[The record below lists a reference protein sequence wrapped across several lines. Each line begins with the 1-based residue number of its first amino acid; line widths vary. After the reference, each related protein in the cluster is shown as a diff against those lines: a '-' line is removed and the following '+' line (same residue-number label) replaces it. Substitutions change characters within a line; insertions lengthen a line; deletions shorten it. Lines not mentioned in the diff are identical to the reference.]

1 MVNLLENDEEDILSQ
16 PDNEGPGD
24 TLTPK
29 PENDFAARLEAMVQ
43 QLDQQATDLNKF
55 RTKQS
60 VSFAGDVPNPDD
72 HAVDV
77 ENADKTNL
85 PVEVAQ
91 AQRPAFDA
99 AALDAQVEKMNPGY
113 LKWLADR
120 DNAAIS
126 KDDTSTLE
134 RISALWDATKGAYKT
149 GNAIT
154 DVGLLGFKNLTGDI
168 TDAELL
174 ELKARERDLER
185 LQQQQKLSGFGGD
198 TALEQ
203 LLAPSGFILSSVESL
218 PMLIQTQTGSLDEA
232 MQGGLIGGTAGFAF
246 GGVGAVPG
254 FFGGIGAGWRVGMGL
269 EAGKLEAGLAF
280 QEYITMKDDNG
291 QLLDRDLARTA
302 ALLTGAVNGG
312 LEVFAMK
319 TLLKAA
325 PGGEQFLR
333 MVSREGMKEAL
344 KRPTFRRALTNYSKR
359 VAMAGGAEGVTEFLQ
374 ETMTTVAGSVAK
386 ALQQGRVG
394 ELATGEFWAKTF
406 GESAYAGV
414 RGMQGGAGTATVLG
428 APTVALDVN
437 RARNAERDKLWFD
450 ELAAG
455 ATESKTRQRSPGRFA
470 DFIREQAAGSN
481 VETVYVDANRFVEM
495 FQGMGFDADEVAEN
509 FDLDPA
515 EIDAAR
521 EAGTDIGIDV
531 GTFAAKIAPNEALY
545 KGVEADLRITPDSMT
560 MREAVKF
567 KEEIQANVDDEVERI
582 VLENEGASETEIIYN
597 QIFGQLRNAGQ
608 GPDAAD
614 AVAQNVVS
622 AVVSQAEMDGITPLE
637 LWVQYP
643 LDIERVL
650 PEQLEVKQGVS
661 TAQEVIMERARTGRR
676 RTERQLFGRSLIDF
690 VRDRGVRYDPDAV
703 DTPTQLSIEGGRL
716 NVEGGPA
723 NLGADPMIGDLQ
735 GMDIDKD
742 LRPGERRALRPE
754 GMTLDDLALAAQ
766 EAGYFPERLLEQGD
780 RIDINDLV
788 EAIRENLAGNFT
800 YIPEAENIQDRDLDA
815 AADELVDAL
824 NSIGLDPTEM
834 TLDEIREVIDRE
846 RSKAVGDGGIELQHS
861 AYHGTGA
868 SELEGGRFDIS
879 RVGDPTVGEGHTA
892 YGWGLY
898 FASERGVAEHYRAQN
913 APNTVK
919 IKIKDFDIGD
929 GTFFSTD
936 TMAPGYVFLND
947 QFAQQFEW
955 FAAHSESFD
964 VAVSGLKEWAQQR
977 IDNPYYE
984 GRRDKIERDLR
995 LLDQLTE
1002 DDVTV
1007 EKGSLYRVEL
1017 QPDIDEYLDWDIPV
1031 NEQSQDIQDKLRRML
1046 NPSEHV
1052 YFDLDIHSET
1062 YGQYV
1067 DISVE
1072 DDISIWEKSK
1082 LKYQDI
1088 AAAKDD
1094 RELVKLLREIGDSE
1108 EEIAKRL
1115 AQKKEVRDFDDPR
1128 SDYYRLQVYNRKKLM
1143 ADANVDAMMRAPT
1156 GGFFYRNL
1164 SGALSGG
1171 RSVVG
1176 RGDQATSMMLRDAG
1190 LPGNRFLDAQHRG
1203 WSDQLFGPGRQLM
1216 FKGEP
1221 VPSHV
1226 AKLIAEQS
1234 ETAAFFDTTQ
1244 PDQPLTQSLPADTV
1258 KVVLDDQILERWRRR
1273 LELEQQPPAEELGPM
1288 ATASNEMLA
1297 RFDAQRDEA
1306 IEILSEM
1313 AAEPDQ
1319 VKIEK
1324 TGEGYNFVLYDDSL
1338 VDVTGKQGIDFFQS
1352 SVPLQRRPLKIEG
1365 TGPGGRVTNWDF
1377 AEALTDRHMEK
1388 HGRVLDPSAPQD
1400 MKLIVR
1406 EGNREFINQAR
1417 QDDTGEAWYT
1427 EDIASAMET
1436 TAAYIP
1442 ALQESHPDAELYQ
1455 ELFLVMTALMSPQ
1468 EKPPQN
1474 WEKASLAFEGYIPD
1488 GLIPDKKPN
1497 GKGWGVNALAFP
1509 LLQHMMDTM
1518 GLKETLVWLR
1528 EPHTGREIAEM
1539 RRASGIFKGGDK
1551 SQSLA
1556 QYKAA
1561 ETTLGETY
1569 LGIYMFGPKV
1579 GDFMMNSTGHDLE
1592 AVTVD
1597 LWLARSYN
1605 RHIGRLLDVGPKL
1618 KADRKIISEV
1628 RTPSERKLIKAWVR
1642 ELAEKNGMTASA
1654 MQAALWYYEQRLFR
1668 NHGIQSESTN
1678 FNGSAVLAAERRGV
1692 TVPGRSGDVSGTL
1705 QAEGAEQSAASGPT
1719 LFQSGIPAEGVTPFY
1734 SAVTR
1739 AADDLAIEKGTGEQ
1753 FLAAIKKTA
1762 GVRDEEISWI
1772 GLDEFLA
1779 GRKGVTRQEVQ
1790 DYVRENQLVIEEVV
1804 KAGRLVQT
1812 AEGLGD
1818 RQMPVYGSSDFNLP
1832 GGTNYREVLLKLP
1845 VQDAERISGYVVPT
1859 NDVMADDI
1867 LTGMSFEGLED
1878 LDYGRAVDRRGDDII
1893 EFNDLSRG
1901 SYNQVK
1907 QIVEA
1912 AGGRLREAGRSG
1924 KTETFVGSH
1933 FPTEENVLAWVRVN
1947 DRIGP
1952 NGEKI
1957 LFIEEIQSDWH
1968 QRGRKH
1974 GYDKGGVPDAPFK
1987 NTWHE
1992 MSFRRV
1998 VEMAAREGYDQVSW
2012 TPGEVQADR
2021 YDLSKQVDSI
2031 RVEKL
2036 RDGDKAGQYYVTAE
2050 KDGRGAGIAEVVTE
2064 DKLAGVIGKE
2074 LAEKAIAD
2082 APDNPDG
2089 KDYTGLDL
2097 KIGGKGMKKFYDQM
2111 VKNYASKFAKKFGS
2125 KVTTTEIELPE
2136 SVEQGRNIDFDE
2148 LEADAIEFLKEQGW
2162 RLEEDPDGVTLLFDP
2177 SGNSVGED
2185 PGGGEIIDFAESQG
2199 WVDPSE
2205 AQFRATLIEA
2215 SKKEVWTM
2223 PVTDQMRASVGQQGV
2238 PLFQGG
2244 QARDLLTEQD
2254 KQAAVDQAN
2263 RFSDL
2268 AVSFDAETTLE
2279 NELEFRGLMVEY
2291 DRQKDFIFLN
2301 DLESRGVDLSQIS
2314 ENQTIPV
2321 TAVQDWSNVV
2331 RQDGSAVDINIE
2343 DFRSSVFSENDFEL
2357 WVSDTEEGGFATL
2370 QLKNWNEINER
2381 LEAETAADQRIE
2393 TIEDALNHPSH
2404 MARAAAFGSILNSL
2418 GIEYS
2423 EAGSEFASRY
2433 FYVEMPAEVF
2443 GDIKVRFADHM
2454 RQSRLHGEAD
2464 FNIADGGFDTAMDAL
2479 DAIVKSYNQAEVFQ
2493 PRRGDG
2499 PRGSFTPGANF
2510 GEGGRSTIRL
2520 FENADLTT
2528 TLHELSHFYLEMMR
2542 DRAKR
2547 PMAAEQLKRDWS
2559 TLEDWWAKNPDL
2571 IAEKANKEAQGRG
2584 MDIEV
2589 TSEQAAAYS
2598 ANGTTGNADLDMIL
2612 FVAQHE
2618 VTADAHEI
2626 YLMEGKSPSL
2636 KLAEAFERFSAWM
2649 IRVYG
2654 AVTKLGVNPPQEVK
2668 EVFDRWLATEAEIKQ
2683 AEEFSSA
2690 AAVFETFE
2698 EFDGTEAEYEEYKAA
2713 ETRAHA
2719 QAKQKLM
2726 KRKMRDIER
2735 QQTAEGQAVKD
2746 EVYAQVEN
2754 EINQMPVYRVW
2765 EWLARGR
2772 VLAGEDVP
2780 EFLESGKRLS
2790 KTWLV
2795 NNFGDDIVSILPK
2808 GGNRIHQ
2815 RDLPGNE
2822 GLNPDVV
2829 AEAFGFK
2836 SVDEMIDA
2844 ILAAPNRKQYLA
2856 QEQEARLR
2864 DDPRWQGDT
2873 VQSGNIEQAA
2883 IEDVHNDERG
2893 TFLHL
2898 ELQAIN
2904 KKGELGEPS
2913 ARQVAKE
2920 TARRILGRI
2929 KVGAAI
2935 TPGKYR
2941 AAEARYAKE
2950 AQEAV
2955 AAGDFQAASAAK
2967 YQQLLNHYLYS
2978 ESLKVREDMDK
2989 AVKYVRKFSGPAKR
3003 LRNIDFDYVERIQQ
3017 ILSAFQFS
3025 ARLSD
3030 KKREKLQAQALEEWA
3045 KKKNEDEG
3053 AEILIPQEI
3062 LDADEKTHYRDIPV
3076 SEFRALIDTIK
3087 NLEAQGRL
3095 ATKITLAGEK
3105 LELDNFASEVNDS
3118 IFDNWKGGFRNI
3130 NEPPTERQGKVSS
3143 LKRKFG
3149 LRKMEF
3155 VMRRL
3160 DGFKTGPM
3168 TKIFRMIADAD
3179 DAFAERRAE
3188 AATKFREI
3196 WGVYGPLELRQMAN
3210 KKIFI
3215 REINTSLTKDAILA
3229 VAFNVGNED
3238 NRAKLMEGYGWNDT
3252 QVDAILRYL
3261 DERDWEVVQA
3271 VFDHLD
3277 SYWAETVQL
3286 DTERRGYPASKVEAQ
3301 PIVLD
3306 GVERAKGGYYPLK
3319 WDYLADGRNRDD
3331 LMEPYDLLKMGSQSM
3346 SSHPSTSTGR
3356 TIERQASAG
3365 GRKVRLEGLNVYL
3378 KAVDDTIHDLSWR
3391 GTVKDVTK
3399 IMNHKDVRTALLQTM
3414 GRDFMQQFNDWFS
3427 DSVVGDMN
3435 DPRTADEIFR
3445 ILRGRISVATM
3456 GWKVSTALVQPLGY
3470 FSTMSRFVQDY
3481 GIARGGYYS
3490 LKGIKDFYGNPARMK
3505 ERIDFVM
3512 ERSPMMRERS
3522 KTFDRDVYDNLK
3534 RLRKGRYG
3542 EVEASFFW
3550 LTSKLQ
3556 LAVDMPTWMGAYE
3569 AAQANDPSMTE
3580 EQAAKEAD
3588 SVVRMTQS
3596 SGAAKDLTNFQRGGE
3611 GKKLFSFYMTFFS
3624 AMTNMM
3630 EDQFVMAKQN
3640 RKYVPR
3646 AIASLFLLT
3655 FMPVVMEEGIKSIL
3669 GVGGPDE
3676 DDEEGWGE
3684 YLAKKWASFSIGG
3697 IPVVRDIANVMLTDF
3712 DYTFSP
3718 AARVPEMII
3727 KAGTQVKEV
3736 VWDEDGITFDSEEI
3750 DRKLAKSLVDAA
3762 SIVIPLPA
3770 SQMKLTGEY
3779 FYDYWEGEQEPDNWA
3794 NFLAEAFY
3802 RKDPKDYQ

>member
-1 MVNLLENDEEDILSQ
+1 MVDLFENEEEDILS
-16 PDNEGPGD
+16 PANEGPGE
-24 TLTPK
+24 TLTPE
-29 PENDFAARLEAMVQ
+29 PANDVGSQLDAIVQ
-43 QLDQQATDLNKF
+43 QQREQATDLNKF

-60 VSFAGDVPNPDD
+60 VSFAGEVPNPDD

-77 ENADKTNL
+77 ENADKTKL

-126 KDDTSTLE
+126 KDDTSALE
-134 RISALWDATKGAYKT
+134 RIGLLWDATKGAYRT

-154 DVGLLGFKNLTGDI
+154 DVGTLGFKNLTGDI
-168 TDAELL
+168 SEGELL

-185 LQQQQKLSGFGGD
+185 LQQQQKLSGFGGN

-203 LLAPSGFILSSVESL
+203 LLAPSGFVLSSVESL
-218 PMLIQTQTGSLDEA
+218 PMLINTQVGSLDEA
-232 MQGGLIGGTAGFAF
+232 MTGGVVGGGYGAAATFYA

-254 FFGGIGAGWRVGMGL
+254 FFAGIGAGWRVGVGL
-269 EAGKLEAGLAF
+269 ESGKLEAGLAF
-280 QEYITMKDDNG
+280 QEYITMKDENG

-319 TLLKAA
+319 QLLKVA

-333 MVSREGMKEAL
+333 MISRQGMREAL
-344 KRPTFRRALTNYSKR
+344 KRPTFRRALANYGKR
-359 VAMAGGAEGVTEFLQ
+359 VAKAGGAEGVTEFLQ

-386 ALQQGRVG
+386 AIQQGNLG
-394 ELATGEFWAKTF
+394 ELADGGFWAKTF

-414 RGMQGGAGTATVLG
+414 RGLQGGAGTATVMG

-437 RARNAERDKLWFD
+437 RARNAERDKQWFD

-521 EAGTDIGIDV
+521 EAGNDIGIDV

-545 KGVEADLRITPDSMT
+545 KGIEADLRITPDSMT

-567 KEEIQANVDDEVERI
+567 NEEIQANVDDEVER
-582 VLENEGASETEIIYN
+582 LTRANEGASDTEIIEKE
-597 QIFGQLRNAGQ
+597 IFSQLRSAGL
-608 GPDAAD
+608 GTDAAQ
-614 AVAQNVVS
+614 ATMQSYLAAIVA
-622 AVVSQAEMDGITPLE
+622 AAEMDGITPLE
-637 LWVQYP
+637 MYARYP
-643 LDIERVL
+643 VDFNRVL
-650 PEQLEVKQGVS
+650 PEQLEAKQGVS

-676 RTERQLFGRSLIDF
+676 RTESQLFGPSLIDF
-690 VRDRGVRYDPDAV
+690 VRGQGIRYDPEAAAGQV
-703 DTPTQLSIEGGRL
+703 DFTGATTQ
-716 NVEGGPA
+716 A
-723 NLGADPMIGDLQ
+723 ADPMIGDLQ
-735 GMDIDKD
+735 GMDIDVN
-742 LRPGERRALRPE
+742 LRPGQRRALRPE
-754 GMTLDDLALAAQ
+754 GMNLDDLALAAQ
-766 EAGYFPERLLEQGD
+766 EAGFFPDRLLEEGD

-788 EAIRENLAGNFT
+788 EAVRENLAGNLT
-800 YIPEAENIQDRDLDA
+800 YIPEAENIQDRDLDT
-815 AADELVDAL
+815 AADELVEAL
-824 NSIGLDPTEM
+824 SSIGLDPTEM

-868 SELEGGRFDIS
+868 SQLEGGRFNIG
-879 RVGDPTVGEGHTA
+879 RVGDDTVGEGHTA

-898 FASERGVAEHYRAQN
+898 FASERGIAEHYRQQN
-913 APNTVK
+913 RPNRATINGAAPNN
-919 IKIKDFDIGD
+919 
-929 GTFFSTD
+929 
-936 TMAPGYVFLND
+936 VFRNNLIAD
-947 QFAQQFEW
+947 YFERLLLTG
-955 FAAHSESFD
+955 ESFD
-964 VAVSGLKEWAQQR
+964 VAVSDAKEWAETR
-977 IDNPYYE
+977 VSNRYYE
-984 GRRDKIERDLR
+984 ERRDEIEHDLR

-1007 EKGSLYRVEL
+1007 EKGSLFRVEL

-1031 NEQSQDIQDKLRRML
+1031 NEQPQDIQDKLRRML

-1052 YFDLDIHSET
+1052 YFDLNPNSQT
-1062 YGQYV
+1062 YGRYV

-1082 LKYQDI
+1082 LKYQDL

-1094 RELVKLLREIGDSE
+1094 RKLAKLQEELGYTPEKIAEALELRKKVKDS
-1108 EEIAKRL
+1108 
-1115 AQKKEVRDFDDPR
+1115 DDPR

-1143 ADANVDAMMRAPT
+1143 ADGQIDQMMQADR
-1156 GGFFYRNL
+1156 GQFFYNNL
-1164 SGALSGG
+1164 SRALSGG
-1171 RSVVG
+1171 RSVRG
-1176 RGDQATSMMLRDAG
+1176 RNDQAASMMLRDAG
-1190 LPGNRFLDAQHRG
+1190 IPGNRFLDAQNRNYSNNIG
-1203 WSDQLFGPGRQLM
+1203 KGRELT
-1216 FKGEP
+1216 FRGEP
-1221 VPSHV
+1221 ID
-1226 AKLIAEQS
+1226 A
-1234 ETAAFFDTTQ
+1234 
-1244 PDQPLTQSLPADTV
+1244 LPGA
-1258 KVVLDDQILERWRRR
+1258 
-1273 LELEQQPPAEELGPM
+1273 LGPIVKQYLSPYTVNFDGPEPTQITAQNLAGAQSALRTEM
-1288 ATASNEMLA
+1288 RRIADDPGDLAARNRNELATADEFMTEML
-1297 RFDAQRDEA
+1297 
-1306 IEILSEM
+1306 
-1313 AAEPDQ
+1313 AEPDQ
-1319 VKIEK
+1319 VKVDK
-1324 TGEGYNFVLYDDSL
+1324 TGKGYNYVLYDDSL

-1352 SVPLQRRPLKIEG
+1352 SVPLQSRPLPIEG
-1365 TGPGGRVTNWDF
+1365 SGPGGRVTNWDF

-1388 HGRVLDPSAPQD
+1388 HGRVLDPNDPQD

-1427 EDIASAMET
+1427 ADIASAMEA
-1436 TAAYIP
+1436 TASYIP
-1442 ALQESHPDAELYQ
+1442 ALRPGQEGAASYE

-1468 EKPPQN
+1468 ERPPQN

-1497 GKGWGVNALAFP
+1497 GKGWGVNAKAFP

-1518 GLKETLVWLR
+1518 GLDETLAWLR

-1561 ETTLGETY
+1561 ETTLDETY

-1605 RHIGRLLDVGPKL
+1605 RHIGRLLEVGPQLRSK
-1618 KADRKIISEV
+1618 RKIISEV

-1678 FNGSAVLAAERRGV
+1678 FSGSAVLAAESRGV
-1692 TVPGRSGDVSGTL
+1692 IDAGRSGDVSGTL
-1705 QAEGAEQSAASGPT
+1705 QAEDTEQQAPQRPE
-1719 LFQSGIPAEGVTPFY
+1719 LFQTEGVTPFY

-1790 DYVRENQLVIEEVV
+1790 DYVRENQLEIEEVV
-1804 KAGRLVQT
+1804 KAADLPVRT
-1812 AEGLGD
+1812 AWAMNA
-1818 RQMPVYGSSDFNLP
+1818 MPEYSKFTLP

-1845 VQDAERISGYVVPT
+1845 ENYTSYDAALDDMVRRAGEKLEQDLVNRGVDAKTTKRLVEQSVEKDEKRLVFNWAAKYLGEEVK
-1859 NDVMADDI
+1859 
-1867 LTGMSFEGLED
+1867 LQE
-1878 LDYGRAVDRRGDDII
+1878 LDQA
-1893 EFNDLSRG
+1893 FKA
-1901 SYNQVK
+1901 QQK
-1907 QIVEA
+1907 
-1912 AGGRLREAGRSG
+1912 
-1924 KTETFVGSH
+1924 ETFRGEH
-1933 FPTEENVLAWVRVN
+1933 FPAEDNVLSWVRVN

-1968 QRGRKH
+1968 QQGRQK
-1974 GYDKGGVPDAPFK
+1974 GYKETGKVFTVRRVAGRSSGRSFDTRAEAEAYLETLPKIKSRPKISLQERASLADGAPEYRMLNDDGQSGGVWFRDRAKVEAAVNRQNSQPDIEITYRIDEEKRTSAVGVPDAPFK

-2036 RDGDKAGQYYVTAE
+2036 RDGDKAGQYYVTAS
-2050 KDGRGAGIAEVVTE
+2050 KDATGAGIVEVVTE
-2064 DKLAGVIGKE
+2064 DKLAGLIGKE

-2089 KDYTGLDL
+2089 KDYTGVDL

-2111 VKNYASKFAKKFGS
+2111 VKNYASKFGKKFGS
-2125 KVTTTEIELPE
+2125 KVTTTEIKLPDDVV
-2136 SVEQGRNIDFDE
+2136 STGPDTDFDE
-2148 LEADAIEFLKEQGW
+2148 LEALATEFLEEQGW
-2162 RLEEDPDGVTLLFDP
+2162 MLREDPDGETLRLNLIDP
-2177 SGNSVGED
+2177 SGNSVAED
-2185 PGGGEIIDFAESQG
+2185 VGGGEIIEFAESEG
-2199 WVDPSE
+2199 WEDPSDVGL
-2205 AQFRATLIEA
+2205 QIDGG
-2215 SKKEVWTM
+2215 KKEVWSM
-2223 PVTDQMRASVGQQGV
+2223 PVTDQMRASVEQQGV
-2238 PLFQGG
+2238 P
-2244 QARDLLTEQD
+2244 
-2254 KQAAVDQAN
+2254 
-2263 RFSDL
+2263 
-2268 AVSFDAETTLE
+2268 
-2279 NELEFRGLMVEY
+2279 M
-2291 DRQKDFIFLN
+2291 
-2301 DLESRGVDLSQIS
+2301 
-2314 ENQTIPV
+2314 
-2321 TAVQDWSNVV
+2321 
-2331 RQDGSAVDINIE
+2331 
-2343 DFRSSVFSENDFEL
+2343 
-2357 WVSDTEEGGFATL
+2357 FA
-2370 QLKNWNEINER
+2370 
-2381 LEAETAADQRIE
+2381 
-2393 TIEDALNHPSH
+2393 
-2404 MARAAAFGSILNSL
+2404 
-2418 GIEYS
+2418 
-2423 EAGSEFASRY
+2423 
-2433 FYVEMPAEVF
+2433 
-2443 GDIKVRFADHM
+2443 
-2454 RQSRLHGEAD
+2454 
-2464 FNIADGGFDTAMDAL
+2464 
-2479 DAIVKSYNQAEVFQ
+2479 
-2493 PRRGDG
+2493 RRGDG
-2499 PRGSFTPGANF
+2499 PRGSFRAGANF

-2547 PMAAEQLKRDWS
+2547 PMAAGQLKRDWS
-2559 TLEDWWAKNPDL
+2559 TLEDWWTKNPDL

-2698 EFDGTEAEYEEYKAA
+2698 EFGGTEAEYEEYKAA

-2719 QAKQKLM
+2719 QAKQSLM
-2726 KRKMRDIER
+2726 KRKMRDIDR
-2735 QQTAEGQAVKD
+2735 QQTAEGQALRD

-2772 VLAGEDVP
+2772 VLAGDDVP
-2780 EFLESGKRLS
+2780 EFLEAGKRLS
-2790 KTWLV
+2790 KNWLV

-2898 ELQAIN
+2898 ELQAIS

-2955 AAGDFQAASAAK
+2955 AAGDLQAASAAK

-2989 AVKYVRKFSGPAKR
+2989 AVKYVRKFAGPGKR
-3003 LRNIDFDYVERIQQ
+3003 LRNIDFGYVERIQE
-3017 ILSAFQFS
+3017 ILAAFQFT

-3030 KKREKLQAQALEEWA
+3030 QKREKLQAQALEEWA

-3076 SEFRALIDTIK
+3076 SEFKALIDTIK

-3118 IFDNWKGGFRNI
+3118 IFDNWHGGFKNI

-3168 TKIFRMIADAD
+3168 TKIFRMVADAD
-3179 DAFAERRAE
+3179 DAFAERRAD

-3196 WGVYGPLELRQMAN
+3196 WGVYGPLELRGMAN

-3215 REINTSLTKDAILA
+3215 SEINTSLTKDAILA
-3229 VAFNVGNED
+3229 VALNVGNAD
-3238 NRAKLMEGYGWNDT
+3238 NRTKMMEGYGWNDS

-3261 DERDWEVVQA
+3261 DDRDWSVVQG
-3271 VFDHLD
+3271 VFDHLE
-3277 SYWAETVQL
+3277 SYWPETVQL

-3331 LMEPYDLLKMGSQSM
+3331 LMEPYDLLKMGNQSM
-3346 SSHPSTSTGR
+3346 SAHPSTSTGR

-3427 DSVVGDMN
+3427 DSVVGDMS

-3456 GWKVSTALVQPLGY
+3456 GWKISTALVQPLGY

-3588 SVVRMTQS
+3588 AVVRMTQS

-3646 AIASLFLLT
+3646 TIASLFLLT
-3655 FMPVVMEEGIKSIL
+3655 FMPVVMEEGVKSIL

-3697 IPVVRDIANVMLTDF
+3697 IPVVRDVANVMLTDF

-3727 KAGTQVKEV
+3727 KAGTQVKEL

-3750 DRKLAKSLVDAA
+3750 DRKLAKSLVDVA

-3802 RKDPKDYQ
+3802 RKDPKDY

>member
-1 MVNLLENDEEDILSQ
+1 MVDLFENEEEDILS
-16 PDNEGPGD
+16 PPNEGPGD
-24 TLTPK
+24 TLTPE
-29 PENDFAARLEAMVQ
+29 PADDYGSRLDAIVQ
-43 QLDQQATDLNKF
+43 EQRSQATDLNKF

-60 VSFAGDVPNPDD
+60 VSFAGEVSNPDD
-72 HAVDV
+72 HAIDV
-77 ENADKTNL
+77 ENADKTKL

-99 AALDAQVEKMNPGY
+99 AALDAEVEKMNPGY
-113 LKWLADR
+113 LKWLGDR

-126 KDDTSTLE
+126 KDDTSALE
-134 RISALWDATKGAYKT
+134 RIGLLWDATKGAYKT

-154 DVGLLGFKNLTGDI
+154 DVGVLGFKNLTGDI
-168 TDAELL
+168 SEGELL

-185 LQQQQKLSGFGGD
+185 LQQQQKLSGFGGN

-203 LLAPSGFILSSVESL
+203 LLAPSGFVLSSVESL
-218 PMLIQTQTGSLDEA
+218 PMLINTQVGSLDEA
-232 MQGGLIGGTAGFAF
+232 MTGGVVGGTVGLAAA
-246 GGVGAVPG
+246 GVGAVPG
-254 FFGGIGAGWRVGMGL
+254 FFAGIGAGWRVGVGL

-280 QEYITMKDDNG
+280 QEYITTKDENG

-333 MVSREGMKEAL
+333 MISRQGMKEAL

-386 ALQQGRVG
+386 AIQQGNLG
-394 ELATGEFWAKTF
+394 ELADGGFWAKTF

-414 RGMQGGAGTATVLG
+414 RGLQGGAGTATVMG
-428 APTVALDVN
+428 APTIALDVN
-437 RARNAERDKLWFD
+437 RARNAERDKQWFD

-455 ATESKTRQRSPGRFA
+455 ATQSKTRQRSPGRFA
-470 DFIREQAAGSN
+470 EFIREQAAGSN

-521 EAGTDIGIDV
+521 EAGNDIGIDV

-545 KGVEADLRITPDSMT
+545 KGIEADLRITPDSMT

-567 KEEIQANVDDEVERI
+567 NEEIQANVDDEVER
-582 VLENEGASETEIIYN
+582 LTRANEGASDTEIIEKE
-597 QIFGQLRNAGQ
+597 IFSQLRSAGL
-608 GPDAAD
+608 GTDAAQ
-614 AVAQNVVS
+614 ATMQSYLAAIVA
-622 AVVSQAEMDGITPLE
+622 AAEMDGITPLE
-637 LWVQYP
+637 MYARYP
-643 LDIERVL
+643 VDFNRVL
-650 PEQLEVKQGVS
+650 PEQLEAKQGVS

-676 RTERQLFGRSLIDF
+676 RTESQLFGPSLIDF
-690 VRDRGVRYDPDAV
+690 VRGQGIRFDPEAAAGQV
-703 DTPTQLSIEGGRL
+703 DFTGATTQ
-716 NVEGGPA
+716 A
-723 NLGADPMIGDLQ
+723 ADPMIGDLQ
-735 GMDIDKD
+735 GMDIDVN
-742 LRPGERRALRPE
+742 LRPGQRRALRPE
-754 GMTLDDLALAAQ
+754 GMNLDDLALAAQ
-766 EAGYFPERLLEQGD
+766 EAGFFPDRLLEEGD
-780 RIDINDLV
+780 RIDINDLI
-788 EAIRENLAGNFT
+788 EAVRENLAGNFT
-800 YIPEAENIQDRDLDA
+800 YIPEAGNIQDQELDA

-824 NSIGLDPTEM
+824 SSIGLDPTEM

-846 RSKAVGDGGIELQHS
+846 RSKQIGDGGIELRHS

-868 SELEGGRFDIS
+868 SELEGGRFNIG
-879 RVGDPTVGEGHTA
+879 RVGDDTVGEGHTA

-898 FASERGVAEHYRAQN
+898 FASERGIAEHYRQQN
-913 APNTVK
+913 RPNRATINGAAPNN
-919 IKIKDFDIGD
+919 
-929 GTFFSTD
+929 
-936 TMAPGYVFLND
+936 VFRNNLIAD
-947 QFAQQFEW
+947 YFERLLLTG
-955 FAAHSESFD
+955 ESFD
-964 VAVSGLKEWAQQR
+964 VAVSDAKEWAETR
-977 IDNPYYE
+977 VSNRYYE
-984 GRRDKIERDLR
+984 ERRDEIEHDLR

-1007 EKGSLYRVEL
+1007 EKGSLFRVEL

-1031 NEQSQDIQDKLRRML
+1031 NEQPQDIQDKLRRML

-1052 YFDLDIHSET
+1052 YFDLNPNSQT
-1062 YGQYV
+1062 YGRYV

-1082 LKYQDI
+1082 LKYQDL

-1094 RELVKLLREIGDSE
+1094 RQLVKLLRELGDSKE
-1108 EEIAKRL
+1108 QIANRL
-1115 AQKKEVRDFDDPR
+1115 EQKKEVRDFDDPR
-1128 SDYYRLQVYNRKKLM
+1128 SDYYRLQVYNRKKIM
-1143 ADANVDAMMRAPT
+1143 ADGQIDAMMNAGY
-1156 GGFFYRNL
+1156 GGFFYQNL
-1164 SGALSGG
+1164 SRALSGG
-1171 RSVVG
+1171 RSVSN
-1176 RGDQATSMMLRDAG
+1176 RNDQAASMMLRDAG
-1190 LPGNRFLDAQHRG
+1190 LPGNRFRDALNRTD
-1203 WSDQLFGPGRQLM
+1203 DQLFGPGRQLM
-1216 FKGEP
+1216 FKGQP

-1226 AKLIAEQS
+1226 AEIIGEQS

-1244 PDQPLTQSLPADTV
+1244 PDQPLTQSLSAGDV
-1258 KVVLDDQILERWRRR
+1258 QVVLDDQLQKQEARR
-1273 LELEQQPPAEELGPM
+1273 LELEQQAPDQELGPM
-1288 ATASNEMLA
+1288 ATASNELML
-1297 RFDAQRDEA
+1297 RFDAERDEA
-1306 IEILSEM
+1306 IAILAEM
-1313 AAEPDQ
+1313 VAEPDQ

-1324 TGEGYNFVLYDDSL
+1324 TGQGYNYVLYDDSL

-1377 AEALTDRHMEK
+1377 AEALTDRHIEK
-1388 HGRVLDPSAPQD
+1388 HGRVLDPNDIAD
-1400 MKLIVR
+1400 FRLIVR
-1406 EGNREFINQAR
+1406 EINREYRNQKLEN
-1417 QDDTGEAWYT
+1417 DDGVGWYVA
-1427 EDIASAMET
+1427 DIAEAMET
-1436 TAAYIP
+1436 TTLIIPELGAGRNRAPVYRDMFLTMAA
-1442 ALQESHPDAELYQ
+1442 LL
-1455 ELFLVMTALMSPQ
+1455 SPQ
-1468 EKPPQN
+1468 QKPGQN
-1474 WEKASLAFEGYIPD
+1474 WENAILAMQGYLET
-1488 GLIPDKKPN
+1488 GRVVTTKPN
-1497 GKGWGVNALAFP
+1497 GKNFGVKSHTTGLLMFQHLIDKYGEEGALNWVI
-1509 LLQHMMDTM
+1509 T
-1518 GLKETLVWLR
+1518 
-1528 EPHTGREIAEM
+1528 PHTGKEIAEM
-1539 RRASGIFKGGDK
+1539 RRDSGLFKEGDK
-1551 SQSLA
+1551 TRKIAEYLA
-1556 QYKAA
+1556 S
-1561 ETTLGETY
+1561 ETNQTSMY
-1569 LGIYMFGPKV
+1569 LGMAAFGPKV
-1579 GDFMMNSTGHDLE
+1579 SDFRQNSTGLDPD

-1597 LWLARSYN
+1597 LWAARTIN
-1605 RHIGRLLDVGPKL
+1605 RMMGRLLDVPPKQA
-1618 KADRKIISEV
+1618 KKREIASEV
-1628 RTPSERKLIKAWVR
+1628 RGKAERDNIKEIVS
-1642 ELAEKNGMTASA
+1642 ELADRNGISPSA

-1668 NHGIQSESTN
+1668 NHGIQTESEN
-1678 FNGSAVLAAERRGV
+1678 FSGAALKAAEKRSI
-1692 TVPGRSGDVSGTL
+1692 TVPRTGGDVSRTGQDVSPPVEL
-1705 QAEGAEQSAASGPT
+1705 Y
-1719 LFQSGIPAEGVTPFY
+1719 QSGIPAEGVTPFY

-1804 KAGRLVQT
+1804 MAGRVVRT
-1812 AEGLGD
+1812 AEGLGGT
-1818 RQMPVYGSSDFNLP
+1818 QMPLYGSSDFNLP
-1832 GGTNYREVLLKLP
+1832 GGTKYREVLLKLP
-1845 VQDAERISGYVVPT
+1845 VQDPVRISGYVLPT
-1859 NDVMADDI
+1859 NDDMVDDI
-1867 LTGMSFEGLED
+1867 LTNMSNEGLED
-1878 LDYGRAVDRRGDDII
+1878 LDYGRTKNQHGNEFI
-1893 EFNDLSRG
+1893 EFNDLSEG
-1901 SYNQVK
+1901 SLEQVK
-1907 QIVEA
+1907 AIVEA
-1912 AGGRLREAGRSG
+1912 EGGRFREAGRTG
-1924 KTETFVGSH
+1924 KEKTFRGTH
-1933 FPTEENVLAWVRVN
+1933 FPAEDNVLSWVRVN

-1968 QRGRKH
+1968 QVGRQKGYLTKNDADVKSLIAEKDVIVNRGTINPADGSLTIQPQDLDR
-1974 GYDKGGVPDAPFK
+1974 YNELVSQIEPRLPASTAGVPDAPFK

-2021 YDLSKQVDSI
+2021 YDLSKQISEIHLSGTDF
-2031 RVEKL
+2031 
-2036 RDGDKAGQYYVTAE
+2036 KAYGLNGETVIERTGVKAE
-2050 KDGRGAGIAEVVTE
+2050 DLP
-2064 DKLAGVIGKE
+2064 DLIGKE
-2074 LAEKAIAD
+2074 AAD
-2082 APDNPDG
+2082 RLMSQEPKG
-2089 KDYTGLDL
+2089 SLRSLTGEQLEV
-2097 KIGGKGMKKFYDQM
+2097 GGKGMKKFYDQM
-2111 VKNYASKFAKKFGS
+2111 VKNYASKFGKKFNS

-2136 SVEQGRNIDFDE
+2136 SVEQGRDTDFDD
-2148 LEADAIEFLKEQGW
+2148 LEASATEFLEEQGW
-2162 RLEEDPDGVTLLFDP
+2162 RLEEDPDGETLLIDP
-2177 SGNSVGED
+2177 SGNSVAED
-2185 PGGGEIIDFAESQG
+2185 VGGGEIIEFAEAEG
-2199 WVDPSE
+2199 WEEPSSDVGS
-2205 AQFRATLIEA
+2205 LIDA
-2215 SKKEVWTM
+2215 GKKEVWTM

-2244 QARDLLTEQD
+2244 TQTPAFQKFFEGS
-2254 KQAAVDQAN
+2254 AAVDKNGAPLKVYRGEHGEVTGSVTTRLPSITFTN
-2263 RFSDL
+2263 DPVEASLYAEDTNDLRDRPVAPRVSPAYVSIKNPIVNTPSDPFIDYSVL
-2268 AVSFDAETTLE
+2268 IDALGLEKTIEIAQRMNKVRDVRESSAWEEDFAADYNTLE
-2279 NELEFRGLMVEY
+2279 ELLDSEPERIGELYPLAFNVLDDPIAVEALKEAGFDGAIHAGYGGTSDTVEY
-2291 DRQKDFIFLN
+2291 RVFD
-2301 DLESRGVDLSQIS
+2301 ESQI
-2314 ENQTIPV
+2314 
-2321 TAVQDWSNVV
+2321 
-2331 RQDGSAVDINIE
+2331 RSAVAPE
-2343 DFRSSVFSENDFEL
+2343 
-2357 WVSDTEEGGFATL
+2357 
-2370 QLKNWNEINER
+2370 
-2381 LEAETAADQRIE
+2381 
-2393 TIEDALNHPSH
+2393 
-2404 MARAAAFGSILNSL
+2404 
-2418 GIEYS
+2418 
-2423 EAGSEFASRY
+2423 
-2433 FYVEMPAEVF
+2433 
-2443 GDIKVRFADHM
+2443 
-2454 RQSRLHGEAD
+2454 
-2464 FNIADGGFDTAMDAL
+2464 
-2479 DAIVKSYNQAEVFQ
+2479 EVFQ

-2547 PMAAEQLKRDWS
+2547 PMAAGQLKRDWS

-2719 QAKQKLM
+2719 QAKQSLM

-2780 EFLESGKRLS
+2780 EFLEAGKRLS
-2790 KTWLV
+2790 KNWLV

-2815 RDLPGNE
+2815 RDLSGNE
-2822 GLNPDVV
+2822 GLNPEVV

-2856 QEQEARLR
+2856 QEQQARLR

-2898 ELQAIN
+2898 ELAAIN

-3045 KKKNEDEG
+3045 NKKNEDEG

-3076 SEFRALIDTIK
+3076 SEFKALIDTIK

-3118 IFDNWKGGFRNI
+3118 IFDNWHGGFKNI
-3130 NEPPTERQGKVSS
+3130 NEPLSAAKKQIDKTDRVY
-3143 LKRKFG
+3143 G

-3168 TKIFRMIADAD
+3168 TKIFRMVADAD

-3188 AATKFREI
+3188 AAKKFREI
-3196 WGVYGPLELRQMAN
+3196 WSVYSMREMQRMSGFMA
-3210 KKIFI
+3210 KKIFVA
-3215 REINTSLTKDAILA
+3215 EINMSLTKDEMLA

-3261 DERDWEVVQA
+3261 DDRDWTVVQA

-3277 SYWAETVQL
+3277 SYWPETVQL

-3301 PIVLD
+3301 PIILD

-3331 LMEPYDLLKMGSQSM
+3331 LMEPYDLLKMGGQSM

-3365 GRKVRLEGLNVYL
+3365 GRKVLLEGMNVYL
-3378 KAVDDTIHDLSWR
+3378 KAVDETIHDLSWR

-3399 IMNHKDVRTALLQTM
+3399 IMNHKDVKTALLQTA
-3414 GRDFMQQFNDWFS
+3414 GKGFVQQFNDWFS
-3427 DSVVGDMN
+3427 DSVVGDQSN
-3435 DPRTADEIFR
+3435 PRTGDGAFR
-3445 ILRGRISVATM
+3445 FLRGRISVATM
-3456 GWKVSTALVQPLGY
+3456 AWKISTALVQPLGY

-3481 GIARGGYYS
+3481 GIARGGFYS

-3580 EQAAKEAD
+3580 EKAAKEAD

-3655 FMPVVMEEGIKSIL
+3655 FMPVVMEEGVKSIL

-3684 YLAKKWASFSIGG
+3684 FLFKKWAAFSIGG
-3697 IPVVRDIANVMLTDF
+3697 IPVVRDVVNSALTDF

-3718 AARVPEMII
+3718 AARAPEMVV
-3727 KAGTQVKEV
+3727 KAGTQVKEL
-3736 VWDEDGITFDSEEI
+3736 VWNEDGITFDREEI

-3802 RKDPKDYQ
+3802 RKDPKDY